1 MKLFGSLKEVIGLV
15 FRKNSQEITVR
26 PNQSTTYTA
35 ARDVQLP
42 PGDAAHVLT
51 SANSTQTLTNKSID
65 ADTNTITNIEDADIK
80 AAAAINATK
89 IGNGD
94 VDNTELS
101 LLNGLTGAIVTDSST
116 TTLTNKTI
124 DGDNNTVQDLAITSL
139 KTVLGDANKVLR
151 RDASGVPQSGNVLP
165 NTSELVTLDATQ
177 SLSNKTLGSTNSI
190 VNPAALEV
198 IDNVFVIKDNVD
210 TSKQMKFDI
219 AAFSAA
225 TLRTI
230 TFQDAAG
237 TVTLNDA
244 TQVLTNKDINGGTAS
259 NTSRLTV
266 PKASSATLAGLTR
279 KEATLV
285 YDTTLGKF
293 LQDNGSALT
302 ALGSG
307 SGTGEINAVLN
318 PSVADA
324 TTGWTN
330 GTSHTLT
337 RVTSGS
343 PLDPVIS
350 TALSIAATTT
360 ATESSTSGEYYTI
373 STMPTGLRNMK
384 VKVEFYFT
392 TEASQTWAVS
402 VWQSSTRKALSTD
415 SSGATL
421 LPSGVTG
428 KFIAFF
434 DTDSSTSY
442 TVNLT
447 RTAGSGTAT
456 LIATNVVVGPDV
468 RSSSAVIGDW
478 STETVTYTGIGT
490 VSNASAVKRRV
501 GNMLEYRGIVTAGTP
516 TAALFSISM
525 PSGLTIASSSLPTSN
540 TTSNPGPVV
549 GSMGDTSGTQ
559 STATHLVTATG
570 TSTSFIYSG
579 HRISA
584 NNAIITPQNGNSL
597 VSAGDVLSWS
607 LQVPVAEWTGSGT
620 VNLGQNDVEYVFS
633 TDTSNTTASSSFGYG
648 PQGSLFPQSAVAS
661 ASIDK
666 IVQFT
671 TPIGISDQVVLEVS
685 SDSGATWSPL
695 TATTDDLDVQPYQ
708 RQTTGINYGVYV
720 TPTSATQARVRFG
733 KYKRESGGAFGS
745 AGSDWGTQ
753 TTRRWR
759 VKKIKAGAAV
769 GFGIVSQDSSGLMPS
784 TNTNLDNAS
793 ATRLG
798 LKAYS
803 HGTSYNGGNA
813 PTITLTAGG
822 GTLSSVQQ
830 GDFIPY
836 QMQDGQWRMRFNI
849 AVSLS
854 STARTTTVLAINGIL
869 FTATT
874 GNSPHYAVS
883 CWAGTSYVDAAA
895 LQNTNT
901 LEANYPSTATNR
913 IAFSGDLRLNAKPT
927 WAY

>member
-51 SANSTQTLTNKSID
+51 SANSTQTITNKAID

-151 RDASGVPQSGNVLP
+151 RDASGVPQSGNALP

-219 AAFSAA
+219 AAFSTA

-244 TQVLTNKDINGGTAS
+244 TQTLTNKDIDGGTAS

-285 YDTTLGKF
+285 YDTILGKF

-421 LPSGVTG
+421 LPAGVTG

-456 LIATNVVVGPDV
+456 LIATNVIVGPGIQA
-468 RSSSAVIGDW
+468 SSAVIGDW
-478 STETVTYTGIGT
+478 ETFTPTFYNLGTVTNI
-490 VSNASAVKRRV
+490 NFRKRRI
-501 GNMLEYRGIVTAGTP
+501 GSMLEVTGYFTTGTTP
-516 TAALFSISM
+516 ASIGSIGL
-525 PSGLTIASSSLPTSN
+525 PVGLTVDTTKTNGNRASQLGHITRL
-540 TTSNPGPVV
+540 
-549 GSMGDTSGTQ
+549 
-559 STATHLVTATG
+559 STATVDPLTKVYLTYSTTG
-570 TSTSFIYSG
+570 GTDRLLIAESTTSGAYEQKNVDNILGSTE
-579 HRISA
+579 
-584 NNAIITPQNGNSL
+584 NE
-597 VSAGDVLSWS
+597 DVYML
-607 LQVPVAEWTGSGT
+607 LPIAEWAGSGT
-620 VNLGQNDVEYVFS
+620 VNLGQNDVEYLYN
-633 TDTSNTTASSSFGYG
+633 TDTTDANNTSAFGYG
-648 PQGSLFPQSAVAS
+648 PAG
-661 ASIDK
+661 
-666 IVQFT
+666 VQFGSFTASRSKTVRSLTPHQAGDTYQLEIWDT
-671 TPIGISDQVVLEVS
+671 TAWFPLGTYSNSIIPLVTQNVTEYGMSINNS
-685 SDSGATWSPL
+685 S
-695 TATTDDLDVQPYQ
+695 
-708 RQTTGINYGVYV
+708 
-720 TPTSATQARVRFG
+720 TSATDLIVNFG
-733 KYKRESGGAFGS
+733 QYRIATGATYGS
-745 AGSDWGTQ
+745 AGGAWSGIAANPDFK
-753 TTRRWR
+753 WR
-759 VKKIKAGAAV
+759 VKKIKAGTAV
-769 GFGIVSQDSSGLMPS
+769 GFGIVSENSSGLMPS
-784 TNTNLDNAS
+784 TNTNLDNAA

-803 HGTSYNGGNA
+803 HGTNYNGGNA
-813 PTITLTAGG
+813 PTVTLIGG
-822 GTLSSVQQ
+822 GGSLSSV
-830 GDFIPY
+830 DYTSFIPY
-836 QMQDGQWRMRFNI
+836 QIQDGTWRCKFNVV
-849 AVSLS
+849 VSLS
-854 STARTTTVLAINGIL
+854 VVSRTSIELSVAGITFKNIPTSGVGQAISGDCGTNATLGLTRAKNNNGNL
-869 FTATT
+869 ETSFSSVVC
-874 GNSPHYAVS
+874 G
-883 CWAGTSYVDAAA
+883 AG
-895 LQNTNT
+895 
-901 LEANYPSTATNR
+901 R
-913 IAFSGDLRLNAKPT
+913 FSGDVALESKPT